1 LVHGHYTKMSHK
13 QPEYGLLTD
22 ADVTALEEVAIY
34 DGTDAPDWANSRE
47 WYITC
52 RYELEYNDP
61 ETACF
66 MERPDY

>member
-1 LVHGHYTKMSHK
+1 MSK
-13 QPEYGLLTD
+13 NIQEAFEGTR
-22 ADVTALEEVAIY
+22 TAGIIAAGALDEVAIY

-66 MERPDY
+66 LERPDY